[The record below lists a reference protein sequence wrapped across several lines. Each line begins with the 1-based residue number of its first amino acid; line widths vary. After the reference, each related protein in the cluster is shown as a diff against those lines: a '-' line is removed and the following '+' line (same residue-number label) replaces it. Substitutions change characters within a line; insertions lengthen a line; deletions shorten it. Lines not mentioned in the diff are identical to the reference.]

1 MWQEEGDYP
10 CSLSGEEREA
20 RAHDLQ
26 NYPALSRRQ
35 EGRFRGGR

>member
-26 NYPALSRRQ
+26 NHPALSRRQ